1 MNFDA
6 RIGNESSLSGAY
18 WQPTDSVANLSQSTC
33 GPAANTPLIPG
44 DGQFSSDTAGTQ
56 PQKQL
61 DLQLAQMAND
71 SYTLTNAEGVTGT
84 QSEKELIDA
93 GWTRLEPAGDHL
105 VDGNGN
111 QIAIDPKMLEDSTS
125 GFRAS
130 IYQNGEG
137 QYVVAYAGTDP
148 SEMPDIASD
157 AQQAFGLQ
165 DTQYNMAINL
175 AKKAEVAFGEGNVVY
190 TGHSLGGGLA
200 STAALSVGA
209 TAVTF
214 NSAGP
219 SNDTLRDLGFSPNQI
234 RSELE
239 NSGQVRHYIVDGD
252 PLNLAQKDIPALPL
266 PLIGVIS
273 PPDPVGHPLRIE
285 LPDGMKPV
293 IDSHGGGGDGTS
305 YVEALRENSP
315 YASGSNNDL
324 LPNILGNYGD
334 FRLNTLGSIIETGV
348 DAVKDVAGIAK
359 DTASDIRDTLGS
371 DASVIEK
378 TTGVFGDLSN
388 GIIDSNGAVAGHLID
403 GAGDVVQDVTDF
415 AGNMV
420 RDVGRELGLSGPANF
435 LARGIEG
442 TGELVN
448 TVADAAGGAVD
459 WVSDK
464 LGDGVEIVAD
474 VGGKVV
480 QFGVDTAVAVG
491 EAAVDGAVI
500 VANAAVDVAEFVGN
514 VVVETSQVVGN
525 AVVDTAKF
533 VGNVAVDTA
542 KAVGN
547 AVVDTTKA
555 VGNAISDG
563 AKAVGDAASW
573 VGDKLKFW

>member
-1 MNFDA
+1 MSFDA
-6 RIGNESSLSGAY
+6 RIGNETNLSGAY
-18 WQPTDSVANLSQSTC
+18 WQPTDSVANQTQASAGL
-33 GPAANTPLIPG
+33 AANTPLIPG
-44 DGQFSSDTAGTQ
+44 DGQFSADTAGTQ
-56 PQKQL
+56 PQQPL

-71 SYTLTNAEGVTGT
+71 SYTLTNAQGVTNT
-84 QSEKELIDA
+84 QSEAELIDA

-148 SEMPDIASD
+148 SEMPDIVSD

-252 PLNLAQKDIPALPL
+252 PLNLAQKDLPIIPL
-266 PLIGVIS
+266 PGIGGIS
-273 PPDPVGHPLRIE
+273 PPDPVGHPLRIA
-285 LPDGMKPV
+285 LPEGMTPI
-293 IDSHGGGGDGTS
+293 IDSHGGGGSGTS
-305 YVEALRENSP
+305 YVEALRQNSP
-315 YASGSNNDL
+315 HSSGTNTDL
-324 LPNILGNYGD
+324 LPNVLGNYGD
-334 FRLNTLGSIIETGV
+334 FTFNTIGSIFEAGFETG
-348 DAVKDVAGIAK
+348 KDLRGIA
-359 DTASDIRDTLGS
+359 DNTVSDIRDTLGS

-378 TTGVFGDLSN
+378 TTGVLGDFSN
-388 GIIDSNGAVAGHLID
+388 GVIDAGGAIAGNLVD

-420 RDVGRELGLSGPANF
+420 RDLGSTLGLSGPANF
-435 LARGIEG
+435 IARGIEG

-448 TVADAAGGAVD
+448 TVADATGGAVN
-459 WVSDK
+459 WVGDK
-464 LGDGVEIVAD
+464 LGDGVEVVAD
-474 VGGKVV
+474 VAGKVG
-480 QFGVDTAVAVG
+480 QFGLDTSVAIGKVAV
-491 EAAVDGAVI
+491 EGAVI
-500 VANAAVDVAEFVGN
+500 VGNAAIDTAEFVGK
-514 VVVETSQVVGN
+514 VVVETSQFVGN

-533 VGNVAVDTA
+533 VGNVVVDTA
-542 KAVGN
+542 KTVGN

>member
-1 MNFDA
+1 MSFDA
-6 RIGNESSLSGAY
+6 RIGNDTNLSGAY
-18 WQPTDSVANLSQSTC
+18 WQPTD
-33 GPAANTPLIPG
+33 PAANQTQSNSGLSANQQLPIG
-44 DGQFSSDTAGTQ
+44 DGQFSTDAAGTK
-56 PQKQL
+56 PQQAL

-71 SYTLTNAEGVTGT
+71 SYTLANAEGVTGT
-84 QSEKELIDA
+84 QSEKDLIDA

-148 SEMPDIASD
+148 SEMPDILSD

-252 PLNLAQKDIPALPL
+252 PLNLAQKDIPAIPV
-266 PLIGVIS
+266 PVIGGLS
-273 PPDPVGHPLRIE
+273 PPDPVGHPLRIA
-285 LPDGMKPV
+285 LPEGVTP
-293 IDSHGGGGDGTS
+293 IIGSHGGGGDGTS

-315 YASGSNNDL
+315 YASGSNTDL
-324 LPNILGNYGD
+324 LPNLVGNYGD
-334 FRLNTLGSIIETGV
+334 FTFNTIGSALETAV
-348 DAVKDVAGIAK
+348 TSVKDVIDIGQSTI
-359 DTASDIRDTLGS
+359 SDVRDTLAS

-378 TTGVFGDLSN
+378 ATGVVGDVADGL
-388 GIIDSNGAVAGHLID
+388 IDSTGALAGNLID

-415 AGNMV
+415 AGNTL
-420 RDVGRELGLSGPANF
+420 RDVGGAIGLSGPADF
-435 LARGIEG
+435 LARGVEG
-442 TGELVN
+442 AGELAN
-448 TVADAAGGAVD
+448 AGADALGGAVN
-459 WVSDK
+459 WLGDK
-464 LGDGVEIVAD
+464 VGDGVEIVAD
-474 VGGKVV
+474 AAGTVG
-480 QFGVDTAVAVG
+480 QFGVDTAIAVG
-491 EAAVDGAVI
+491 KATVDAAVI
-500 VANAAVDVAEFVGN
+500 VGNAAIDTAEFVGN
-514 VVVETSQVVGN
+514 VVVETSQLVGN
-525 AVVDTAKF
+525 AVVDAAKF

-542 KAVGN
+542 KTVGN